1 MNTSKCKCGRPLE
14 KDETICPNCL
24 IKNVKNRRR
33 NYKRGIIKAGIPVLI
48 FLGRRMIKSQKI
60 GLAKNIP
67 KILKR
72 RF

>member
-14 KDETICPNCL
+14 KGETICPNCL
-24 IKNVKNRRR
+24 IKNIKNRRR
-33 NYKRGIIKAGIPVLI
+33 NYKRGIKIGIPALI
-48 FLGRRMIKSQKI
+48 FLGRNMIKSQKI
-60 GLAKNIP
+60 GLVKNIP